1 MDSLWKRTFE
11 DINDASQTPKEIV
24 QYQCEA
30 LAELTQGK
38 VIARISEFD
47 KPRERFM
54 PPSLLH
60 SAIIRRPADWRKEEW
75 QKKDWQNP
83 QSVLGE
89 SEDAGEFGYEFYFT
103 SRKTPQY
110 KFRVFLMYHDL
121 ILYPV
126 TLFLENGICQ
136 EIRHNVPDLI
146 WAEDEQE
153 FTALL
158 AEILNSDRVT
168 QIVES
173 LMKLNKD

>member
-54 PPSLLH
+54 PPLRRD
-60 SAIIRRPADWRKEEW
+60 SAIRRPLDWQDADW
-75 QKKDWQNP
+75 QNGDWQNP

-89 SEDAGEFGYEFYFT
+89 SEDVGEFGYEFYFT

-126 TLFLENGICQ
+126 TLFLENGLCQ
-136 EIRHNVPDLI
+136 EIRHNIPDFI
-146 WAEDEQE
+146 QAEDEQD